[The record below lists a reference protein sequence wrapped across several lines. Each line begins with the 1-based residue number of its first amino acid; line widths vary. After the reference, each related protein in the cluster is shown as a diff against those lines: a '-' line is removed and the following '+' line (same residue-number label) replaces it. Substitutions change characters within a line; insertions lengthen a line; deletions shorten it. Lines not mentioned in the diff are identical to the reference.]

1 MYPLVYFWTDR
12 DRNNGRSET
21 EAKSVPGKRSANRA
35 DEPEAVA
42 RVRSGDPENR
52 AAGAF
57 FGVRSRDRH
66 DNKKGKAPRYI
77 ANRLYRCLY
86 GAQIFSTPDHCAE
99 YIRGCMNRYCRS
111 LHSLPKKHMRYIN
124 MSGSISSPSSMLP
137 IGSRAFCTVAA
148 MMSNAGKTAAARS
161 STPII
166 FE

>member
-1 MYPLVYFWTDR
+1 MYPLAYFWTDR
-12 DRNNGRSET
+12 DKNNGRSET

-42 RVRSGDPENR
+42 RVRS
-52 AAGAF
+52 
-57 FGVRSRDRH
+57 RDRH
-66 DNKKGKAPRYI
+66 DDKKGKAPKCI
-77 ANRLYRCLY
+77 ASRPYRCLY
-86 GAQIFSTPDHCAE
+86 GAQLFSTPDHCAE

-111 LHSLPKKHMRYIN
+111 LRSLPKKHMRYIN

-148 MMSNAGKTAAARS
+148 MMSKAGKTAAARS